1 MVEAVSCKINNEIRY
16 KIWFDNQSMN
26 MSIYLET
33 IQISKNMTDIQRA
46 HEKKTM
52 YNKLT
57 S

>member
-46 HEKKTM
+46 REKK
-52 YNKLT
+52 KHVQ
-57 S
+57 